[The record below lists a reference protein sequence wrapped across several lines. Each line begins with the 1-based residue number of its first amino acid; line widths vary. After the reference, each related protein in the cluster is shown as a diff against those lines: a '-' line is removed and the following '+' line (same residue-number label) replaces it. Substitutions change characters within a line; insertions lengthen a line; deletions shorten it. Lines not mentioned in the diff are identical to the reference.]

1 QQRDLGM
8 AGLALVRGLGRAAQL
23 HRHGL
28 HAIADAEY
36 WQARIEHF
44 LRRARRTPDR
54 GRLRATGQGDALG
67 RERGDLGRVVVP
79 GPDLAVDADL
89 ADAAGDQLGVLR
101 AEVEDE
107 DLVAMDV
114 GHWVQLAVDGAPG
127 GRAACP
133 CLNRSGSSAAAW

>member
-1 QQRDLGM
+1 G
-8 AGLALVRGLGRAAQL
+8 GAAQL

-28 HAIADAEY
+28 HAVADAQDR
-36 WQARIEHF
+36 QARIEHL
-44 LRRARRTPDR
+44 LRRPRRTLDR
-54 GRLRATGQGDALG
+54 GRLRAAGQDDPLRREG
-67 RERGDLGRVVVP
+67 RDLGWVVVP

-114 GHWVQLAVDGAPG
+114 GHGGVRVQWTVAPG
-127 GRAACP
+127 GPAAGP
-133 CLNRSGSSAAAW
+133 CLNRSGSSAA